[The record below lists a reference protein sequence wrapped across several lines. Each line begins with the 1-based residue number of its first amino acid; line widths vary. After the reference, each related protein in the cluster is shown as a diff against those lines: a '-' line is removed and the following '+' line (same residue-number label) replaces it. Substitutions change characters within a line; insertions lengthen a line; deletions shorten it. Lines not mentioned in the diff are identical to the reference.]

1 MKQELTDAQKKQNR
15 GFAIVFAV
23 LILAVLAGAVLST
36 ALGSASIE
44 PGRIMEILAG
54 GGSVQE
60 RNILTQIRLPRMC
73 MTILLGGALAVS
85 GYLLQTFAVML
96 TVVGKSGRSSS
107 AILVLAAFAGSL
119 AATGLIVGLSRYVRH
134 MASLLAAGI
143 MIGYICNALTD
154 FLVTFAED
162 AQIANLRGWSQGSFS
177 GMDWKSVA
185 AAAVIV
191 AAAMTLTI
199 LCSKPIG
206 AFELG
211 EAYAASMGVNVRMYR
226 VVLIMLS
233 SLMSACVTAFAG
245 PVSFVGIAV
254 PFLMRKS
261 LRSSRPLVM
270 VPACF
275 LGGAVF
281 CLYSDLIARMVFA
294 PTELNISTVTS
305 LIGAP
310 VVIYML
316 AVRKR

>member
-1 MKQELTDAQKKQNR
+1 MKQELTDSRKKQNR
-15 GFAIVFAV
+15 GFAVVFAV

-36 ALGSASIE
+36 ALGSVSIE
-44 PGRIMEILAG
+44 LGRIIEILAG

-73 MTILLGGALAVS
+73 MTVLLGGALAVS
-85 GYLLQTFAVML
+85 GYLLQTFFGNPIAGPYVLGISSGAKLFVCAVML
-96 TVVGKSGRSSS
+96 AVVGKSGRSSS

-211 EAYAASMGVNVRMYR
+211 D
-226 VVLIMLS
+226 
-233 SLMSACVTAFAG
+233 
-245 PVSFVGIAV
+245 
-254 PFLMRKS
+254 RKS
-261 LRSSRPLVM
+261 
-270 VPACF
+270 
-275 LGGAVF
+275 
-281 CLYSDLIARMVFA
+281 
-294 PTELNISTVTS
+294 
-305 LIGAP
+305 
-310 VVIYML
+310 VV
-316 AVRKR
+316 